1 MTSTACDDQLSSP
14 PPEGI
19 LVSDNTKFPE
29 QKALP
34 CPFCGA
40 QMHINEFGHI
50 GHPPVKCLIIA
61 LLYMCNRQDVSQNVN
76 LLELWNTRV
85 KP

>member
-1 MTSTACDDQLSSP
+1 MSSTAFDDQFSSP

-19 LVSDNTKFPE
+19 LVSDNTKFLE

-40 QMHINEFGHI
+40 QMSVNEAGHL
-50 GHPPVKCLIIA
+50 GHPPGKCLILA
-61 LLYMCNRQDVSQNVN
+61 LMILCNDAALSPKVNV
-76 LLELWNTRV
+76 LELWNTRV

>member
-1 MTSTACDDQLSSP
+1 MSNTAFDDQFSSP

-40 QMHINEFGHI
+40 QMSVNEVEGI
-50 GHPPVKCLIIA
+50 GHPPGKCLILA
-61 LLYMCNRQDVSQNVN
+61 LMILCNDAALSPKVN
-76 LLELWNTRV
+76 LLELWNTRA

>member
-1 MTSTACDDQLSSP
+1 MTSTACDDQFSSP

-19 LVSDNTKFPE
+19 LVSDNTKSPE

-40 QMHINEFGHI
+40 QMSVNESGDI
-50 GHPPVKCLIIA
+50 GHPSGKCLINA
-61 LLYMCNRQDVSQNVN
+61 LLWVCSGSDLPINVN
-76 LLELWNTRV
+76 FLELWNTRV

>member
-1 MTSTACDDQLSSP
+1 MTSTAFDDQFSSP

-40 QMHINEFGHI
+40 QMSVNESGDI
-50 GHPPVKCLIIA
+50 GHPPGKCLILA
-61 LLYMCNRQDVSQNVN
+61 LMILCNKSDLSPNVN
-76 LLELWNTRV
+76 FLELWNTRV

>member
-1 MTSTACDDQLSSP
+1 MTSTACDDQFSSP

-40 QMHINEFGHI
+40 PISVHGGGSL
-50 GHPPVKCLIIA
+50 GHPPGNCLILE
-61 LLYMCNRQDVSQNVN
+61 LLFVRNGSDLSPNVN
-76 LLELWNTRV
+76 LLELWNTRA

>member
-1 MTSTACDDQLSSP
+1 MSGTAFDDQFSSP

-40 QMHINEFGHI
+40 QMRVTEEGGI
-50 GHPPVKCLIIA
+50 GHPPGKCM
-61 LLYMCNRQDVSQNVN
+61 LLAILHMCNRTSLSQNVN
-76 LLELWNTRV
+76 LLELWNTRA

>member
-1 MTSTACDDQLSSP
+1 MSGTAFDDQFSSP

-19 LVSDNTKFPE
+19 LVSDNTKFPA

-40 QMHINEFGHI
+40 QMNVTESGHL
-50 GHPPVKCLIIA
+50 GHPNVKCATIA
-61 LLYMCNRQDVSQNVN
+61 LLYLASGHN
-76 LLELWNTRV
+76 LPEGINMLELWNTRV
-85 KP
+85 KQ

>member
-19 LVSDNTKFPE
+19 LVSDNTKSPE
-29 QKALP
+29 QTALP

-40 QMHINEFGHI
+40 QMSVNESGDI
-50 GHPPVKCLIIA
+50 GHPPGNCLILA
-61 LLYMCNRQDVSQNVN
+61 LLYLCNRSNLSQNVN